1 MVSRQ
6 EMRSEETKKAILT
19 AAAELFSVKG
29 FEAVSIR
36 EIAKAAGCSHTT
48 LYIYFTDKEALLH
61 QLSVEPLQ
69 FLQQQMENVLTDYTL
84 SPDNRLKKVS
94 TQFIEFCLL
103 HKTMYTLF
111 FMVKASRIDV
121 EADPSA
127 ELQMLRTKLF
137 DLLRQAL
144 LQCLPTGGEEDQ
156 MLAFARIY
164 FYTLHGII
172 GTYTHSEESMEQL
185 MERLAPTF
193 EMSVEVVLEGCK
205 QMMERGEGKG

>member
-1 MVSRQ
+1 MVSKQ

-29 FEAVSIR
+29 FDAVSIR

-69 FLQQQMENVLTDYTL
+69 ALQQQMENVLSQHTL
-84 SPDNRLKKVS
+84 SPEDQLKKVS

-103 HKTMYTLF
+103 HRTMYTLF
-111 FMVKASRIDV
+111 FIVKASRIDV
-121 EADPSA
+121 EAEPST
-127 ELQMLRTKLF
+127 ELQKLRTKLF
-137 DLLRQAL
+137 GTLRQAL
-144 LQCLPTGGEEDQ
+144 LQCLPAGGKEEQ
-156 MLAFARIY
+156 VLAFARIY

-172 GTYTHSEESMEQL
+172 GTYTQSEETMEQL
-185 MERLAPTF
+185 KERLASTF
-193 EMSVEVVLEGCK
+193 EMSVEVVLAGSK
-205 QMMERGEGKG
+205 QMMDRGEG